1 MDDLALGAVE
11 WAIRHSM
18 TAEQCVRIERLA
30 RATAASQALEA
41 LIGEKVVDLTAS
53 RRCPHCGAVG
63 VVKHGLDDNGQQRF
77 RCRPPLGCG
86 RTFNAVTGT
95 PLARMR
101 KPEIWLA

>member
-1 MDDLALGAVE
+1 MDDLSLGAVE

-41 LIGEKVVDLTAS
+41 LIGEKVVDLTDS

-63 VVKHGLDDNGQQRF
+63 VVKHGLMASSGFAAAR
-77 RCRPPLGCG
+77 RWAAAAPS
-86 RTFNAVTGT
+86 T
-95 PLARMR
+95 P
-101 KPEIWLA
+101 

>member
-41 LIGEKVVDLTAS
+41 LIGEKVVDLTDS

-63 VVKHGLDDNGQQRF
+63 VVKHGLDDTHGQEVR
-77 RCRPPLGCG
+77 LGD
-86 RTFNAVTGT
+86 TH
-95 PLARMR
+95 
-101 KPEIWLA
+101 K